1 MQTDLNANRAQSF
14 VAAVA
19 NAFHGII
26 DFFRLERNGRIQG
39 LLTIVVLVASAVLR
53 LSSMEWIVVLL
64 CICAVLG
71 LEMINCALEHLC
83 NLVQRDYHPLV
94 RKIKDVSAG
103 AVLIASIISVVIGFI
118 IFIPKIFALV

>member
-1 MQTDLNANRAQSF
+1 MQTDLNAGPAQSF

-39 LLTIVVLVASAVLR
+39 LITIIVLLASAVLR
-53 LSSMEWIVVLL
+53 LTSIEWIVVLL

-71 LEMINCALEHLC
+71 LEMVNSALEHLC
-83 NLVQRDYHPLV
+83 NLVQRDFHPLV
-94 RKIKDVSAG
+94 KKIKDVSAG
-103 AVLIASIISVVIGFI
+103 AVLVASIISVVIGLI